1 MPFVEAAGR
10 SLSYEWIGA
19 PTRGAPTLVFLH
31 EGLGSIGR
39 WRDFPSKLSAA
50 SGCRALVYD
59 RYGYGQ
65 SDVLAEPRRTVR
77 FMHDEAL
84 KFLPELRRV
93 LSLDDVI
100 LVGHSDGASIALIHA
115 GAGYPVRGVA
125 VMAPH
130 VFIEPICLAS
140 IEKAKQA
147 FETTDLPQKLGRYHR
162 DARKTFYG
170 WADVWTEE
178 NFRRWDIREE
188 YLRRIAVPVLAI
200 QGSGDEYATMAQLDE
215 IARTVSG
222 PCELRKLEDCGH
234 APFRDQPER
243 TLAALTQFIDKLK

>member
-10 SLSYEWIGA
+10 SLSYEWIEGDGRA
-19 PTRGAPTLVFLH
+19 KPTLIFLH
-31 EGLGSIGR
+31 EGLGSIR
-39 WRDFPSKLSAA
+39 QWREFPAQVVAA

-65 SDVLAEPRRTVR
+65 SEVLEEARRTVR

-84 KFLPELRRV
+84 SFLPELRKALQV
-93 LSLDDVI
+93 EDAI

-130 VFIEPICLAS
+130 VFIEPICLSS
-140 IEKAKQA
+140 IDKAKQI
-147 FETTDLPQKLGRYHR
+147 FETTDFAEKLRRYHR

-178 NFRRWDIREE
+178 NFNSWDIREE
-188 YLRRIAVPVLAI
+188 YLRKIRCAVLAI
-200 QGSGDEYATMAQLDE
+200 QGHGDEYGTMAQLDE
-215 IARTVSG
+215 IARTVGG
-222 PCELRKLEDCGH
+222 PCELLKLEDCGH
-234 APFRDQPER
+234 TPFRDQPQK
-243 TLAALTQFIDKLK
+243 TLAAITRFIDPLK